1 MPPAPDRAGGA
12 LLLIRPIEETRV
24 IEFWDALRG
33 HALALPMM
41 AKFALAMAIFVGI
54 PRVSRAAS
62 LPGVVGLLLCGILF
76 GPHGMDVFGANP
88 AVADFFSDLGKLLL
102 MFFAGLEIDLQLL
115 RRARNRSVI
124 FGLAT
129 TLLPLGLGTLVGVLF
144 GYGVIPALVIGSL
157 LASHTLL
164 GLTILREQGQANR
177 EAITVT
183 VGATVISDTVSLII
197 FAACVTAFVSGFS
210 LSGLGVQMM
219 EIAGFCAIILYGL
232 RHVGGWLLR
241 RTEHEEAAYFVILL
255 VLLAVASVM
264 AELIQLPGI
273 IGAFLAG
280 LALNSTVKDKP
291 ATNKLDFVG
300 KTLFI
305 PAFFIVTGFLID
317 PIAFFGSLLHQFP
330 LVLGIFTALL
340 LGKWAAATLIGRI
353 FGYTP
358 AEQWTMWALT
368 LPQVA
373 ATLAAALVAHA
384 TFDAAGQPLLDS
396 DVLNAVLVLVLLT
409 AILGPLLT
417 ARLAPRM
424 GPPPSHGASG

>member
-1 MPPAPDRAGGA
+1 MD
-12 LLLIRPIEETRV
+12 LLDTIRS
-24 IEFWDALRG
+24 
-33 HALALPMM
+33 HAVALPLM
-41 AKFALAMAIFVGI
+41 AKFTLAMAIFVGI
-54 PRVSRAAS
+54 PRLFSAAG
-62 LPGVVGLLLCGILF
+62 LPGVVGLLLAGIVF
-76 GPHGMDVFGANP
+76 GPHGLDVFASNP

-115 RRARNRSVI
+115 RRARDRSI
-124 FGLAT
+124 AFGIAT
-129 TLLPLGLGTLVGVLF
+129 TLIPLATGTMVGVLF
-144 GYGVIPALVIGSL
+144 GYAIIPALVIGSL

-164 GLTILREQGQANR
+164 GLPVVRDMGQADR

-183 VGATVISDTVSLII
+183 VGATVISDTLSLIV
-197 FAACVTAFVSGFS
+197 FAACVTGFVSGFS
-210 LSGLGVQMM
+210 LAGLGVQMM
-219 EIAGFCAIILYGL
+219 EIAGFCAIILFGL

-241 RTEHEEAAYFVILL
+241 RMEREESAYFVILL

-291 ATNKLDFVG
+291 ATNKLNFVG

-305 PAFFIVTGFLID
+305 PAFFVVTGFLID
-317 PIAFFGSLLHQFP
+317 PAAFFGSLLHQFP
-330 LVLGIFTALL
+330 LVVSILAALL
-340 LGKWAAATLIGRI
+340 LGKLAASALIGRL

-358 AEQWTMWALT
+358 PERMTMWALT

-373 ATLAAALVAHA
+373 ATLAAALVAHS
-384 TFDAAGQPLLDS
+384 TFDAAGQPLLDR

-409 AILGPLLT
+409 AVLGPVLT
-417 ARLAPRM
+417 ARFAPRM
-424 GPPPSHGASG
+424 GPARAAEAEA

>member
-1 MPPAPDRAGGA
+1 
-12 LLLIRPIEETRV
+12 
-24 IEFWDALRG
+24 
-33 HALALPMM
+33 
-41 AKFALAMAIFVGI
+41 
-54 PRVSRAAS
+54 
-62 LPGVVGLLLCGILF
+62 
-76 GPHGMDVFGANP
+76 
-88 AVADFFSDLGKLLL
+88 

-115 RRARNRSVI
+115 RRARNRSVA
-124 FGLAT
+124 FGIAT
-129 TLLPLGLGTLVGVLF
+129 TLIPLGLGTAVGVLF

-164 GLTILREQGQANR
+164 GLTIVRDIGLANR

-183 VGATVISDTVSLII
+183 VGATVISDTLSLIV
-197 FAACVTAFVSGFS
+197 FAACVTAFVSDFS
-210 LSGLGVQMM
+210 WAGLGVQMM
-219 EIAGFCAIILYGL
+219 EIAGFCAIILFGL
-232 RHVGGWLLR
+232 RHVGGWLLS

-305 PAFFIVTGFLID
+305 PAFFIVTGLLID
-317 PIAFFGSLLHQFP
+317 PIALFGSLLHQFP
-330 LVLGIFTALL
+330 LVLSILAALL
-340 LGKWAAATLIGRI
+340 LGKWAASTLIGRR
-353 FGYTP
+353 FGYSP
-358 AEQWTMWALT
+358 QERLTMWALT

-373 ATLAAALVAHA
+373 ATLAAALVAHS
-384 TFDAAGQPLLDS
+384 TLDAAGQPLLDR

-409 AILGPLLT
+409 AVLGPLLT
-417 ARLAPRM
+417 ARFAPRM
-424 GPPPSHGASG
+424 GPAPSP

>member
-1 MPPAPDRAGGA
+1 MDILGA
-12 LLLIRPIEETRV
+12 I
-24 IEFWDALRG
+24 RG

-41 AKFALAMAIFVGI
+41 AIFALAMAIFAGI
-54 PRVSRAAS
+54 PRLSRAAS
-62 LPGVVGLLLCGILF
+62 LPGVVGLLLCGIVF
-76 GPHGMDVFGANP
+76 GPHGIDVFGANP

-129 TLLPLGLGTLVGVLF
+129 TLLPMAFGTFVGVLF

-164 GLTILREQGQANR
+164 GLTIVRETGQSNR
-177 EAITVT
+177 EAMTVA

-197 FAACVTAFVSGFS
+197 FAACVSAFVSGFS
-210 LSGLGVQMM
+210 LAGLGVQMM
-219 EIAGFCAIILYGL
+219 EIAGFCAIILFGL
-232 RHVGGWLLR
+232 HHAGGWLLR

-255 VLLAVASVM
+255 VLLAAASVM

-291 ATNKLDFVG
+291 ATSKLDFVG

-317 PIAFFGSLLHQFP
+317 PVAFFGSLLHQLP
-330 LVLGIFTALL
+330 LVISIFIALL
-340 LGKWAAATLIGRI
+340 LGKWAAAALIGEI
-353 FGYTP
+353 FCY
-358 AEQWTMWALT
+358 
-368 LPQVA
+368 
-373 ATLAAALVAHA
+373 TLAE
-384 TFDAAGQPLLDS
+384 
-396 DVLNAVLVLVLLT
+396 
-409 AILGPLLT
+409 
-417 ARLAPRM
+417 R
-424 GPPPSHGASG
+424 